1 MEKFRRIGCASAD
14 IWYNRVKGGNM
25 DKQNAHEFLD
35 SYNKIDAQL
44 RQLYNFKPS
53 QSFSD
58 MVRRSAEQNSVVRKY
73 EHDLMDFAR
82 LRNAIVH
89 QSTDGRVIAVPCDEV
104 VTEMR
109 LIERLLCAPPTIGG
123 TMKPKKIVSIDDT
136 VSVRQALLLIART
149 DYSNIPVY
157 RGKRMVGVVNN
168 RRIIKALGAVSAGGE
183 SLDKFASE
191 TPVGEIVRESD
202 LFTYYKYLGREDTV
216 QDVLAAFEENKKL
229 LAVLVSERG
238 SVGERIE
245 NIITS
250 ADLVTINKI
259 LEDYR

>member
-1 MEKFRRIGCASAD
+1 
-14 IWYNRVKGGNM
+14 M

-73 EHDLMDFAR
+73 ENDLMDFAR

-104 VTEMR
+104 VAEMR

-157 RGKRMVGVVNN
+157 RGKRMVGIVNN
-168 RRIIKALGAVSAGGE
+168 RCVIKALGSVLERGGT
-183 SLDKFASE
+183 LDEFASS
-191 TPVGEIVRESD
+191 TPVGDILREGD
-202 LFTYYKYLGREDTV
+202 LFTYYKYLSTKDTL
-216 QDVLAAFEENKKL
+216 QDILSAFEENKKL
-229 LAVLVSERG
+229 LAVLVSEHG
-238 SVGERIE
+238 VMGERIE
-245 NIITS
+245 NIVTS
-250 ADLVTINKI
+250 ADLVEVNKV
-259 LEDYR
+259 LEDYN